1 MKVNRLEDPL
11 TVTAHDSVLI
21 YNTHKVRITEIPED
35 TTPVTKT
42 TLILD

>member
-1 MKVNRLEDPL
+1 MKVNGFEGPL
-11 TVTAHDSVLI
+11 TVPAHDSVLI

-42 TLILD
+42 MLILD